1 MGAILAVL
9 ALTFLLLSGTSA
21 APASQLI
28 PGAGLTPPPLK
39 AVQLFKKP
47 DMATGQLVPVK
58 EGLDVLRAQREPF
71 AIISAVGPTRTG
83 KSSILGRAFM
93 RGEHENLFEIGGGVQ
108 SYTGGVWITSSPV
121 ELRPPGG
128 GKPVKAFLIDTE
140 GFSGVGGLTSR
151 TYEANL
157 FGIIY
162 LLSSAVIFNSMYPVD
177 ASMVERMNQYGKRTL
192 DVVAELNDYNV
203 ANKRLMPKLLWT
215 VQSFN
220 LFNLQ
225 NSKMTIDQL
234 LSDLK
239 NTSRGE
245 GGAAGGSAGK
255 GAASIKSTSA
265 SALLGGRASE
275 ATSMFV
281 LESLFREVQLLPVR
295 RPHGEDEIVAN
306 LAKYPSSRLNADYL
320 SDAERLKNS
329 AIDGLL
335 PVHRCRD
342 NSSRVPL
349 FPKRCGTVP
358 FTGEQLVEQIGV
370 WLKYGHIID
379 PSESDEA
386 LNETKAL
393 ADFEE
398 THDLWFQRECL
409 RLSNLLRSKLRTAY
423 SSSTLKPGGG
433 RSSMNETALVNAGE
447 AALQEVLGYVKHLP
461 RKSMARG
468 IEMSTFWSYPSKV
481 ATYIETAGK
490 VQTTQCTEELFQIKR
505 DLEQRQ
511 RSLGRAPAQ
520 KVAPPKP
527 RGANGSEP
535 LRLVKRTEGVTF
547 EMASKA
553 RLARVR
559 ARAKQLSGDD
569 IKFEQTLGKAREECF
584 VVFD

>member
-1 MGAILAVL
+1 M
-9 ALTFLLLSGTSA
+9 
-21 APASQLI
+21 
-28 PGAGLTPPPLK
+28 
-39 AVQLFKKP
+39 
-47 DMATGQLVPVK
+47 
-58 EGLDVLRAQREPF
+58 
-71 AIISAVGPTRTG
+71 
-83 KSSILGRAFM
+83 
-93 RGEHENLFEIGGGVQ
+93 Q
-108 SYTGGVWITSSPV
+108 SCTGGVWITSSPV

-349 FPKRCGTVP
+349 FPSGAVRCPSRVSSSSSRSACGSS
-358 FTGEQLVEQIGV
+358 TGISLTRLSRMRLSMRQRRSRTLRRRTTCG
-370 WLKYGHIID
+370 
-379 PSESDEA
+379 
-386 LNETKAL
+386 
-393 ADFEE
+393 
-398 THDLWFQRECL
+398 FQRECL

-423 SSSTLKPGGG
+423 SSSTLKPGRPLVHERDRARERGG
-433 RSSMNETALVNAGE
+433 RRCRRCSVM
-447 AALQEVLGYVKHLP
+447 
-461 RKSMARG
+461 
-468 IEMSTFWSYPSKV
+468 
-481 ATYIETAGK
+481 
-490 VQTTQCTEELFQIKR
+490 
-505 DLEQRQ
+505 
-511 RSLGRAPAQ
+511 
-520 KVAPPKP
+520 
-527 RGANGSEP
+527 
-535 LRLVKRTEGVTF
+535 
-547 EMASKA
+547 
-553 RLARVR
+553 
-559 ARAKQLSGDD
+559 
-569 IKFEQTLGKAREECF
+569 
-584 VVFD
+584 